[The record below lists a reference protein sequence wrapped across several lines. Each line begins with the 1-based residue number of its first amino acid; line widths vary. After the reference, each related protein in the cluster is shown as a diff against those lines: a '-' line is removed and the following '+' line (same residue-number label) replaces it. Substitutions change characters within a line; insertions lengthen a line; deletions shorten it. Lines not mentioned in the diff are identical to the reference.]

1 MPKRKGRNLTKPSTP
16 DARTKEKHIRIS
28 TACISPGRK
37 VGICSEYIDQLSMLH
52 TLLKTGAI
60 TKEHYYDLQC
70 TVALI

>member
-1 MPKRKGRNLTKPSTP
+1 MPKRKGHNPTKPSTP

-37 VGICSEYIDQLSMLH
+37 VGICSEYIDQLSKLH
-52 TLLKTGAI
+52 TLLKSGAI
-60 TKEHYYDLQC
+60 TKEHCYDPQC